1 MLHRRHLPVA
11 LALLGL
17 ATAAHAQAHDYRQGD
32 IAIGHPWSRAA
43 PARITGAG
51 FMTLRNT
58 GGVPDRLLSASA
70 EIATSTEIHSHV
82 RDGEMMRM
90 RAVEGGIPLSPGEEV
105 ALSPGGYHLML
116 IGLKRAMARGER
128 VPVTLTFERAGSIT
142 VELAVAAA
150 GAPAPGAGG
159 HNH

>member
-1 MLHRRHLPVA
+1 MPLA

-17 ATAAHAQAHDYRQGD
+17 SATARAHAHDYRQGD

-58 GGVPDRLLSASA
+58 GGTPDRLVSASA
-70 EIATSTEIHSHV
+70 EIAGSTEIHTHIREGDV
-82 RDGEMMRM
+82 MRM
-90 RAVEGGIPLSPGEEV
+90 RAVEGGIPLPPGEEV
-105 ALSPGGYHLML
+105 LLAPGGYHLML
-116 IGLKRAMARGER
+116 IGLKRAMAKGDR

-150 GAPAPGAGG
+150 GAPAGG
-159 HNH
+159 HAH